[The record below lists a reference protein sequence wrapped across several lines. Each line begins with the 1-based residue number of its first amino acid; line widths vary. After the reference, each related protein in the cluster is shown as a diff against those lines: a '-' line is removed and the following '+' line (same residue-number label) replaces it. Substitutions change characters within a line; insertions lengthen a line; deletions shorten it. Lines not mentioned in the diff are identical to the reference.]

1 MIKKNNVYYN
11 EIFPETIYIDM
22 NDAEYDGDILP
33 ELSIY
38 IKLAVLCIKN
48 NMQFPHANNK
58 NIGELCKFL
67 KEFTAEVEK
76 VELPPCIMN
85 YKPIVIKPKAKPRRA
100 KARQKDIKEIK
111 NNLFK

>member
-1 MIKKNNVYYN
+1 MIKKNNIYYN
-11 EIFPETIYIDM
+11 EIFPNDIYIDVD
-22 NDAEYDGDILP
+22 DAEYEGDVPP

-67 KEFTAEVEK
+67 KEFTEEVVQ
-76 VELPPCIMN
+76 VELPPCIAN

>member
-22 NDAEYDGDILP
+22 NDSEHDGDILP

-85 YKPIVIKPKAKPRRA
+85 YKPVVIKPKAKPRRA

>member
-1 MIKKNNVYYN
+1 MIKKGNRYSN
-11 EIFPETIYIDM
+11 EIFPNDIYIDV
-22 NDAEYDGDILP
+22 DDSEYEGDVLP

-67 KEFTAEVEK
+67 KEFTTEVVQ
-76 VELPPCIMN
+76 VELPPCIAN
-85 YKPIVIKPKAKPRRA
+85 YKPVVIKPKAKPNR
-100 KARQKDIKEIK
+100 ARQKDINEVKK
-111 NNLFK
+111 NLFK

>member
-1 MIKKNNVYYN
+1 MIKKGNRYYN
-11 EIFPETIYIDM
+11 EIFPNDIYIDVD
-22 NDAEYDGDILP
+22 DAEYDGDVLP

-38 IKLAVLCIKN
+38 IKLAVLCIKD

-76 VELPPCIMN
+76 VDLPACIAN